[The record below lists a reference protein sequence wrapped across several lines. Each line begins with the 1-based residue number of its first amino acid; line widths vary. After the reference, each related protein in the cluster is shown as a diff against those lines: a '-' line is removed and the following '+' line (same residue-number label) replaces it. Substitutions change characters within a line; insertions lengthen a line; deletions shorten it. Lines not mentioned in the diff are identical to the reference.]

1 MIRIVDIGM
10 NHETAPVEVR
20 ELLSFGKEDLDKAIH
35 EIQGIKNIKESLV
48 LSTCNRVEILFTTEK
63 EKEAK
68 ESIITFLSHVSG
80 IVRDELSPMLY
91 IYDDQE
97 AIRHIFRVGAS
108 LDSMIVGEPQILG
121 QVKDAYR
128 IAVDHKSSSVV
139 LNRLMHRT
147 FSLAKRIRTETDI
160 AGSPVSISFAAVEL
174 AKKIFGDLKGKGV
187 LLIGAGEMA
196 ELAAT
201 YLLNNKIAEILVTNR
216 TFSRAV
222 ELAKHF
228 QGRAISF
235 DEFEGQLLKVDIV
248 ITSTASPE
256 PIISFDRARRIMK
269 ERKNRPLFFIDIAVP
284 RNVESR
290 VNELGNVF
298 VYDIDD
304 LKGIIDDNIIK
315 RKAEAMKAERMVDE
329 EVIKFSEWLKT
340 LDVVPTIIA
349 LHEKSERL
357 CRNELKRTLSN
368 LKDLT
373 PEQRKGIE
381 NLAQSITKKLL
392 NDPIV
397 FLKRKGERGS
407 RDLYLDIARK
417 LFNLDGDTNDK
428 DTLRKKGV
436 TTPRTTDD
444 FDP

>member
-20 ELLSFGKEDLDKAIH
+20 ELLSFGKEALEKAIH
-35 EIQGIKNIKESLV
+35 DIQAIKNIKESLV
-48 LSTCNRVEILFTTEK
+48 LSTCNRVEILFTAEK

-68 ESIITFLSHVSG
+68 QSIITLLSRFSG
-80 IVRDELSPMLY
+80 MARDELRQMLY
-91 IYDDQE
+91 IHDDLE

-147 FSLAKRIRTETDI
+147 FSLAKRIRTETGI

-174 AKKIFGDLKGKGV
+174 AKKIFGDLKGKGA

-196 ELAAT
+196 ELAAA
-201 YLLNNKIAEILVTNR
+201 YLLNNKIAQILVANR
-216 TFSRAV
+216 TFSRAM
-222 ELAKHF
+222 ELAEHF
-228 QGRAISF
+228 HGRAVSF
-235 DEFEGQLLKVDIV
+235 DEIETQLLKVDIV

-256 PIISFDRARRIMK
+256 PIISFHQARRIMK
-269 ERKNRPLFFIDIAVP
+269 DRKNRPLFFIDIAVP
-284 RNVESR
+284 RNVESL

-304 LKGIIDDNIIK
+304 LKGIIDDNISK

-340 LDVVPTIIA
+340 LDVVPTIVA

-357 CRNELKRTLSN
+357 CRNELKRTLSS

-397 FLKRKGERGS
+397 FLKRKGERDS

-417 LFNLDGDTNDK
+417 LFNLDGDADK
-428 DTLRKKGV
+428 
-436 TTPRTTDD
+436 
-444 FDP
+444 